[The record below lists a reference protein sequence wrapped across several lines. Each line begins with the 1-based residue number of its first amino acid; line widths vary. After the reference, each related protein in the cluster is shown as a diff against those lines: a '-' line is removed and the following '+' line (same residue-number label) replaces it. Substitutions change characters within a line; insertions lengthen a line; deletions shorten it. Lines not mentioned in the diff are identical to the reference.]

1 MNITDK
7 IDRLLNSGVGKI
19 VIFQDPEK
27 GLKIIQAEQSVATG
41 PNFTRANVVHQAC
54 DASLLN
60 ALNTI
65 ERQVEKIAE
74 LETKI
79 VQIRRNDN

>member
-7 IDRLLNSGVGKI
+7 IDQILDSGVGKI
-19 VIFQDPEK
+19 VIFKDPEK

-41 PNFTRANVVHQAC
+41 PNFTRVNVVHQAC
-54 DASLLN
+54 DAILIN
-60 ALNTI
+60 ALTTI
-65 ERQVEKIAE
+65 ERQVQKISE